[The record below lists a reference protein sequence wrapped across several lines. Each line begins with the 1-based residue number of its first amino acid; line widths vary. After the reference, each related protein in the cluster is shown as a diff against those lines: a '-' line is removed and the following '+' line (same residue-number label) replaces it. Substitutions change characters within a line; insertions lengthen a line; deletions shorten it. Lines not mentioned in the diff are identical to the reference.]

1 MGLDHG
7 LKSISIKAH
16 TGFQGVLF
24 PGVQFAIKALPNRIS
39 SSLCVRLRSRN
50 NSCKPMGIL
59 GYDASFLGQ
68 RPVILQFKANS
79 LGLREPPRNR
89 IESEEPQ

>member
-1 MGLDHG
+1 
-7 LKSISIKAH
+7 
-16 TGFQGVLF
+16 
-24 PGVQFAIKALPNRIS
+24 
-39 SSLCVRLRSRN
+39 
-50 NSCKPMGIL
+50 MGIL